1 MWEIGY
7 LMVLYIRLGVKIR
20 DRHAKGSNA
29 FRKRQMV
36 LVHAP
41 IQIYRLF
48 NFELVKVTLY
58 QLSLESIY
66 SIAYNILYTP
76 LAIFYTIF

>member
-20 DRHAKGSNA
+20 DWHAKDSNA
-29 FRKRQMV
+29 FCKRQMV
-36 LVHAP
+36 LVYTP

-58 QLSLESIY
+58 QLSLKSIY
-66 SIAYNILYTP
+66 SIAYNILYAP